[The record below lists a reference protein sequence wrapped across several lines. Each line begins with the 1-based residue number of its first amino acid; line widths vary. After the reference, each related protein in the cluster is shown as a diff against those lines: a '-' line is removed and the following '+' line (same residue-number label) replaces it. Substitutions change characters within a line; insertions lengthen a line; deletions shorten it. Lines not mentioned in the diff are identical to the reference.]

1 MKGSMQKMIYLKKE
15 NNQDYENAGNLY
27 KIEITTE
34 SFEDYSEAYQLLL
47 ALQEIQRERDHI
59 KIYGN

>member
-1 MKGSMQKMIYLKKE
+1 MIYLKKE

-27 KIEITTE
+27 KIEITAE

-47 ALQEIQRERDHI
+47 SLQEIQRERDHK
-59 KIYGN
+59 KIYGK

>member
-1 MKGSMQKMIYLKKE
+1 MIYLKKE

-47 ALQEIQRERDHI
+47 SLQEIQKERDHQRR
-59 KIYGN
+59 YEN